1 MGRRGPLS
9 VPIILLFTVGAV
21 YPLIFTMNKIAVE
34 AGTPPVAFT
43 FWQTL
48 AAAVLLLIL
57 AAWRREL
64 PRLEG
69 RHLKAYFVI
78 GLFGIAAPIA
88 LITWLAPKLPTGIL
102 SLVVIMSPP
111 ITYLIALTLRLER
124 VRTLSLIGVLC
135 GVGGILLMVV
145 PAFSLPE
152 PGMVVW
158 FLLALLAPASF
169 ALTNNLAA
177 LIDPPETPVL
187 SFASGIVAAA
197 TIMLAPMMV
206 GLGET
211 YVVPGPDTAADLAIL
226 GAAGVHHHHVHH
238 LPHHRPRGR
247 PGLLLAVQLRGGGGG
262 PRLGHPLL
270 RRAPQRLC
278 LGRRGAD
285 AGGRRPAHPRGAA
298 PAGDAGGTLSSRSPR
313 RCRGARDPID
323 RPPSR
328 PAPEPRADGPP
339 GLVRPVV
346 PFPCDRARNAG

>member
-64 PRLEG
+64 PRLEA

-111 ITYLIALTLRLER
+111 ITYLIALSLRLER
-124 VRTLSLIGVLC
+124 VRALSLIGVLC
-135 GVGGILLMVV
+135 GVVGILLMVV

-152 PGMVVW
+152 PGMVGW

-187 SFASGIVAAA
+187 SFASGIVSAAA
-197 TIMLAPMMV
+197 IMLAPLMI
-206 GLGET
+206 GLGEV

-226 GAAGVHHHHVHH
+226 GAAGVTITMYITFLIIVRAAG
-238 LPHHRPRGR
+238 PVFFSQFNYVVVAA
-247 PGLLLAVQLRGGGGG
+247 GLGWGILFFDERHSAYAWTAAVLMLAGVALLIHAAR
-262 PRLGHPLL
+262 
-270 RRAPQRLC
+270 
-278 LGRRGAD
+278 
-285 AGGRRPAHPRGAA
+285 RRPAT
-298 PAGDAGGTLSSRSPR
+298 PA
-313 RCRGARDPID
+313 
-323 RPPSR
+323 
-328 PAPEPRADGPP
+328 EP
-339 GLVRPVV
+339 
-346 PFPCDRARNAG
+346 